1 MLADSAKDLLQCGIA
16 VSPVVDWRLYG
27 KLLDLYFLISALFQL
42 RINSYMYRISVSFFK
57 SFQFQIMSNPFG
69 IPVYYSYSFIQ

>member
-42 RINSYMYRISVSFFK
+42 K
-57 SFQFQIMSNPFG
+57 AED
-69 IPVYYSYSFIQ
+69 